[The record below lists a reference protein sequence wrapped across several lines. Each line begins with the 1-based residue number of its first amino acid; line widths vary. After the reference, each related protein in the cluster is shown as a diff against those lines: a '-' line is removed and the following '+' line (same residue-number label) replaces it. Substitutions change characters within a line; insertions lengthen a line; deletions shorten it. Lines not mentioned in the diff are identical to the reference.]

1 MCSFPPGSNR
11 TVDSTS
17 SQLEGMNMNDTF
29 AIVYAGHGNPLLGD
43 LIAHRCVAAL
53 PLAGRFRTIDVL
65 LSNLSQSGIRNVGV
79 IMQRNFQSLVEH
91 IGSGDAWDLNSKSGG
106 VALLTPFDQGLGTGL
121 YRGFGDALFA
131 KRYYLNRQHAKYCL
145 LLASDMVYRADY
157 NELLEHHLATGADI
171 TLLYSRELRLG
182 LGDPTHLANLHISDG
197 RVHGVDFEPVTAEGG
212 NFNLGACLMEKDL
225 LLRLLENAC
234 AEGRYDFVNDVIEPA
249 ASSYRVMAL
258 EHKGYS
264 GRLTTVKSY
273 FDMTR
278 DMLDPEVRNNLFYAN
293 GPIYTRVMDAP
304 PVRYANGCVV
314 ENSVFGN
321 GCDVRGRVVGSV
333 VFRGVCIEAGADVE
347 NCVIMQDSRI
357 SKGAYLRNAIIDKD
371 VIVAE
376 GARLIGTPD
385 AQLVVRKGAIVE

>member
-1 MCSFPPGSNR
+1 
-11 TVDSTS
+11 
-17 SQLEGMNMNDTF
+17 MNMNDTF

-43 LIAHRCVAAL
+43 LIAHRCVSAI
-53 PLAGRFRTIDVL
+53 PLAGRFRTIDIL
-65 LSNLSQSGIRNVGV
+65 LSNLSQSGVRNVGV

-91 IGSGDAWDLNSKSGG
+91 IGSGDAWDLSGKSGG
-106 VALLTPFDQGLGTGL
+106 VSLLTPFDQGLGTGL

-131 KRYYLNRQHAKYCL
+131 KRYYIERQHSKYCL

-157 NELLEHHLATGADI
+157 NRMLEHHLNTGAEM

-197 RVHGVDFEPVTAEGG
+197 WVRAADFEPVTAEGG
-212 NFNLGACLMEKDL
+212 CFNLGACIMDKELLM
-225 LLRLLENAC
+225 RLVEDAC
-234 AEGRYDFVNDVIEPA
+234 ANGRYNFVQDVVAPA
-249 ASSYRVMAL
+249 LSTYRVAAL
-258 EHKGYS
+258 EHVGYA

-278 DMLDPEVRNNLFYAN
+278 DMLDPQVRNDLFYAE
-293 GPIYTRVMDAP
+293 GPVYTRVMDAP
-304 PVRYANGCVV
+304 PVRYSKGCEV

-333 VFRGVCIEAGADVE
+333 VFRGVSIAPGANVE

-357 SKGAYLRNAIIDKD
+357 GAGAYLRNVIVDKD
-371 VIVAE
+371 VIVAD
-376 GARLIGTPD
+376 GVRLMGTPD
-385 AQLVVRKGAIVE
+385 AQLVLRKGSIVE

>member
-1 MCSFPPGSNR
+1 
-11 TVDSTS
+11 
-17 SQLEGMNMNDTF
+17 MNDTF
-29 AIVYAGHGNPLLGD
+29 AIVYAGHGNALLGD
-43 LIAHRCVAAL
+43 LIAHRCVSAI

-131 KRYYLNRQHAKYCL
+131 KRYYLNRQREKYCL

-157 NELLEHHLATGADI
+157 NKMLEHHLETGADI
-171 TLLYSRELRLG
+171 TLLYSRDLRLG

-197 RVHGVDFEPVTAEGG
+197 WVHGVDFEPVTAEGG
-212 NFNLGACLMEKDL
+212 NFNLGACIMEKEL
-225 LLRLLENAC
+225 LLRLVEDAC
-234 AEGRYDFVNDVIEPA
+234 AEGRYNFVGDIIEPA
-249 ASSYRVMAL
+249 VNKYRVCAL

-264 GRLTTVKSY
+264 ARLTTVKSY

-278 DMLDPEVRNNLFYAN
+278 DMLDPEVRNALFYAN
-293 GPIYTRVMDAP
+293 GPVYTRVMDAP
-304 PVRYANGCVV
+304 PVRYAAGCSV

-321 GCDVRGRVVGSV
+321 GCDVRGRVVDSIA
-333 VFRGVCIEAGADVE
+333 FRGVVVEEGADVE
-347 NCVIMQDSRI
+347 NCIIMQNTHV
-357 SKGAYLRNAIIDKD
+357 GAGAHLRNMIIDKD
-371 VIVAE
+371 ATVVA
-376 GARLIGTPD
+376 GARRVALPESPEI
-385 AQLVVRKGAIVE
+385 VRKGAVVA